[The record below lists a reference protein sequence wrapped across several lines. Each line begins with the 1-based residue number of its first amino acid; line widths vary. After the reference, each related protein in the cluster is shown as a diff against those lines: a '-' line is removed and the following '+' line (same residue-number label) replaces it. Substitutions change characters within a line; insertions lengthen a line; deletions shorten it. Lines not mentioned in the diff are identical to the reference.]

1 MNNETLKSAGEQAL
15 AFISADAVLQNGDQ
29 DEIAFCLREILRLEY
44 RAGET
49 DVTKLANLAVR
60 KLRHREQAKLAAASI
75 YKKYDR
81 SIVRYQTGLHFSEV
95 S

>member
-1 MNNETLKSAGEQAL
+1 MNNETLKSAEEQAR
-15 AFISADAVLQNGDQ
+15 AFISADAVLQHGDQ
-29 DEIAFCLREILRLEY
+29 NEIGFCLSGILRLEY

-75 YKKYDR
+75 YKKYGR
-81 SIVRYQTGLHFSEV
+81 QLSP
-95 S
+95 